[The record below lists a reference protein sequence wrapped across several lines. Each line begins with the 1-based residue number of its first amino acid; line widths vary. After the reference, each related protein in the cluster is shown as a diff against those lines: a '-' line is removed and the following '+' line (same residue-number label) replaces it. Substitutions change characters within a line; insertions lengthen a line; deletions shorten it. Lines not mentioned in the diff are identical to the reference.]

1 MLNVKSNDLL
11 ILLDENV
18 DDDDDSVDSN
28 SNDVYWSAQVREG
41 EKEIKAAV

>member
-11 ILLDENV
+11 ILLDENA

-28 SNDVYWSAQVREG
+28 SKDVY
-41 EKEIKAAV
+41 

>member
-11 ILLDENV
+11 IVLDENA

-28 SNDVYWSAQVREG
+28 SNDVY
-41 EKEIKAAV
+41 

>member
-11 ILLDENV
+11 ILLDENA

-28 SNDVYWSAQVREG
+28 SNDVYWSV
-41 EKEIKAAV
+41 

>member
-11 ILLDENV
+11 ILLDENA

-28 SNDVYWSAQVREG
+28 SNDVY
-41 EKEIKAAV
+41 

>member
-11 ILLDENV
+11 ILLDENG

-28 SNDVYWSAQVREG
+28 SNDVYWST
-41 EKEIKAAV
+41 

>member
-11 ILLDENV
+11 ILLDENA

-28 SNDVYWSAQVREG
+28 SNDVD
-41 EKEIKAAV
+41 